1 MEEFTEPGR
10 LSDDELLEL
19 RDALSDE
26 LHWLCLRRWVLFDQI
41 DLLRSEK
48 VRRLRDSLA
57 VAGMTDALVAE
68 PDYRSIAGRSDRFS
82 GCGEADPSSWE
93 REPLAA
99 LPSVPSLGIDRIR
112 ALLDSTKDVENDV
125 SMRRQTAWTR
135 LKLSSW
141 RSAVASTRATA
152 ERRLATR
159 CVPLTSRHP
168 RGLC

>member
-19 RDALSDE
+19 RDQLADE

-57 VAGMTDALVAE
+57 AAGMTDSLVAE
-68 PDYRSIAGRSDRFS
+68 PDYRSIAGRSDQFS
-82 GCGEADPSSWE
+82 GCGEADPLPWE

-99 LPSVPSLGIDRIR
+99 LPSVGSLGIDRIR
-112 ALLDSTKDVENDV
+112 ALLHSTKDVENDV
-125 SMRRQTAWTR
+125 SMRRQTAWAR
-135 LKLSSW
+135 LKLLEVEIS
-141 RSAVASTRATA
+141 
-152 ERRLATR
+152 RRFDEDDR
-159 CVPLTSRHP
+159 
-168 RGLC
+168 